1 MSATTAA
8 TTTPTPAVV
17 IPQWSKARTVTVWA
31 VATVPMALASWV
43 VAPLLALAF
52 GGGPTA
58 LGRALILALVAGLA
72 WIAVLS
78 GWLVWREQRTLR
90 WSVLREA
97 LWLRAPVSPRTG
109 RRGCRVWWVVLP
121 LSLLFAAE
129 QLVPGLPTP
138 ASRDLGLFLGSDAGR
153 TMLNGAWGWFA
164 LIAVMAVL
172 NTVVGEELFF
182 RGVLLPRMQGAF
194 GRGDWVAN
202 GVLFALY
209 HVHVPWMIPSVLM
222 DTFVLAYPARRYRSS
237 LLSIVVHS
245 TQSVVILLLALG
257 LVLGLG

>member
-1 MSATTAA
+1 MSATAEA
-8 TTTPTPAVV
+8 MTPTSAVV
-17 IPQWSKARTVTVWA
+17 IPQWSKARILTTWA
-31 VATVPMALASWV
+31 VAAIPMAVASWV

-52 GGGPTA
+52 DGPTA
-58 LGRALILALVAGLA
+58 LPRALIIALTAGLA

-78 GWLVWREQRTLR
+78 IWLVWREQRTLR

-109 RRGCRVWWVVLP
+109 RSGGRVWWVVLP
-121 LSLLFAAE
+121 LTLLFAAE

-138 ASRDLGLFLGSDAGR
+138 VNRDMGNFLGSDVGH
-153 TMLNGAWGWFA
+153 TMLNGSWGLFA
-164 LIAVMAVL
+164 LIALMAVL

-194 GRGDWVAN
+194 GRGDWAAN

-209 HVHVPWMIPSVLM
+209 HMHVPWMIPSVLM
-222 DTFVLAYPARRYRSS
+222 DTFVLAYPARRYRST
-237 LLSIVVHS
+237 LLSIAVHS
-245 TQSVVILLLALG
+245 SQSVVILLLALG

>member
-1 MSATTAA
+1 MSATAEA
-8 TTTPTPAVV
+8 TTSTTAVV
-17 IPQWSKARTVTVWA
+17 VPQWSKARTVKIWA
-31 VATVPMALASWV
+31 AATIPMALASWV

-52 GGGPTA
+52 GGPTA
-58 LGRALILALVAGLA
+58 LPRALILALVAGLA
-72 WIAVLS
+72 WISALTL
-78 GWLVWREQRTLR
+78 WLVWREQRTLR
-90 WSVLREA
+90 WPVLREA

-109 RRGCRVWWVVLP
+109 RKGGRVWWVVLP
-121 LSLLFAAE
+121 LSLLFGAE

-138 ASRDLGLFLGSDAGR
+138 VSRDLGVFLGSHAGH
-153 TMLNGAWGWFA
+153 TMLDGSWGWFA
-164 LIAVMAVL
+164 LIAVMALL

-182 RGVLLPRMQGAF
+182 RGLLLPRMQGAF
-194 GRGDWVAN
+194 GRGDWAAN

-237 LLSIVVHS
+237 LVSIAVHS
-245 TQSVVILLLALG
+245 SQSVVILLLSLG

>member
-1 MSATTAA
+1 MSATAEATTRTATVVLRQYSRAQVLRLWLAA
-8 TTTPTPAVV
+8 T
-17 IPQWSKARTVTVWA
+17 IPMGV
-31 VATVPMALASWV
+31 LSWV
-43 VAPLLALAF
+43 VAPLLANAL
-52 GGGPTA
+52 GGPAELART
-58 LGRALILALVAGLA
+58 LIPCLTAGLL

-78 GWLVWREQRTLR
+78 IWVVWREQRTLR
-90 WSVLREA
+90 WPVLREA
-97 LWLRAPVSPRTG
+97 LRLRAPVSPRTG
-109 RRGCRVWWVVLP
+109 RRGGRVWWVAMP
-121 LSLLFAAE
+121 LVLLFGAE

-138 ASRDLGLFLGSDAGR
+138 GNRDLGELLGSHAGH
-153 TMLNGAWGWFA
+153 TMLHGSWGWFA

-194 GRGDWVAN
+194 GRGDWAAN

-222 DTFVLAYPARRYRSS
+222 DMFVLAYPARRYRST

-245 TQSVVILLLALG
+245 SQSVVLLLLTLG
-257 LVLGLG
+257 VVLGLG

>member
-1 MSATTAA
+1 MSATAVA
-8 TTTPTPAVV
+8 TTRTAAVV
-17 IPQWSKARTVTVWA
+17 IPQWSKARTVKTWA
-31 VATVPMALASWV
+31 LAAVPMALAAWV
-43 VAPLLALAF
+43 VAPILAHTVF
-52 GGGPTA
+52 DGPTA
-58 LGRALILALVAGLA
+58 MAKALILALTAGLA
-72 WIAVLS
+72 WIAALS
-78 GWLVWREQRTLR
+78 IWLVWREQRTLR

-97 LWLRAPVSPRTG
+97 LWLRAPTSPRTG
-109 RRGCRVWWVVLP
+109 RRGGRVWWVVLP
-121 LSLLFAAE
+121 LTLLFAAE

-138 ASRDLGLFLGSDAGR
+138 ASRDMGMFLGSDTGH

-164 LIAVMAVL
+164 IIALMAVL

-194 GRGDWVAN
+194 GRGDWAAN
-202 GVLFALY
+202 GVMFALY

-222 DTFVLAYPARRYRSS
+222 DAFVLAYPARRYRSS